1 MKVSLR
7 KVVEYYKVTDRNFNV
22 YSFNPKTMRRH
33 SAYLCLDCINAFQEM
48 VNRSAEGMIVLCI
61 SQEGEQF
68 CQKWE
73 IEHHNERVPYE
84 VAAKF
89 AVKTYIVD
97 TSVVSQRV

>member
-1 MKVSLR
+1 MKHSQ
-7 KVVEYYKVTDRNFNV
+7 KQVVDYYKETDGKFNV
-22 YSFNPKTMRRH
+22 YSFNPKTMRRN

-61 SQEGEQF
+61 SKEGEEF

-73 IEHHNERVPYE
+73 MDHHCERVPYE

-89 AVKTYIVD
+89 AVKTFVLSK
-97 TSVVSQRV
+97 SVIPQK